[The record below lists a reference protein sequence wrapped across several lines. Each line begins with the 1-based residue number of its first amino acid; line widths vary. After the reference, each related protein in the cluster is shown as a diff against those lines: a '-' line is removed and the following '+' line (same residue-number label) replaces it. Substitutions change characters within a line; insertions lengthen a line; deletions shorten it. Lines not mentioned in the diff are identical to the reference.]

1 MPTDR
6 FEIGGQTR
14 KEVLFNC
21 PSDQLFEG
29 LSRARM
35 YQMTLLNSNATE
47 KGKNAHHRK
56 LRKVL

>member
-14 KEVLFNC
+14 KDILFNC
-21 PSDQLFEG
+21 LSGKLFEG
-29 LSRARM
+29 LPRARV
-35 YQMTLLNSNATE
+35 YQMPLLNSNTNE

-56 LRKVL
+56 LRKI